1 MINVTDNA
9 LKWMKEELEPEDNQG
24 VNIYVRYG
32 GETQLKQGFSPAIT
46 VDNIPRDAKTFN
58 FNDITVFINESD
70 LWYFEDSKLKIDV
83 NDDEINFIPEDEN
96 NNDSLA

>member
-1 MINVTDNA
+1 MIEVTDNA
-9 LKWMKEELEPEDNQG
+9 LKWMKEELEPENNQG

-46 VDNIPRDAKTFN
+46 VDTIPNDAKTFN

-70 LWYFEDSKLKIDV
+70 LWYFEDSKLKVDV

-96 NNDSLA
+96 NND